1 MTEGKQDAAMLH
13 ALYAKIEEIL
23 RQFREIR
30 EEAEG
35 IVENSAM
42 PDAALHLNDVLQHT
56 EEATTT
62 ILDAATT
69 IGSLTDNAGVA
80 EQIGRIY
87 EACSFQD
94 ISGQRIKKVLGHIN
108 TLETQLSSLAESVR
122 GSSGDT
128 ASKKTKAAAPQ
139 KTGDAALMNGPALAA
154 DAPSQAEVD
163 AMFKSM

>member
-1 MTEGKQDAAMLH
+1 MSEGKQDAEALR
-13 ALYAKIEEIL
+13 ALYTQIEDIL

-30 EEAEG
+30 QEAEG

-80 EQIGRIY
+80 EQISRIY
-87 EACSFQD
+87 EACTFQD

-108 TLETQLSSLAESVR
+108 TLESQLARLAESAR
-122 GSSGDT
+122 GST
-128 ASKKTKAAAPQ
+128 ADASAAKAKTPAAQ
-139 KTGDAALMNGPALAA
+139 KTGDAALLNGPALSAA
-154 DAPSQAEVD
+154 APSQAEVD

>member
-1 MTEGKQDAAMLH
+1 MTEGKQDAATLQ
-13 ALYAKIEEIL
+13 ALYTKIEEIL

-69 IGSLTDNAGVA
+69 IGSLTDNAAVA

-108 TLETQLSSLAESVR
+108 TLEMQLSSLAESVR
-122 GSSGDT
+122 GSSGD
-128 ASKKTKAAAPQ
+128 AAPKKPKAAAPQ
-139 KTGDAALMNGPALAA
+139 KTGDAALMNGPALSAE
-154 DAPSQAEVD
+154 APSQADID
-163 AMFKSM
+163 AMFKNM